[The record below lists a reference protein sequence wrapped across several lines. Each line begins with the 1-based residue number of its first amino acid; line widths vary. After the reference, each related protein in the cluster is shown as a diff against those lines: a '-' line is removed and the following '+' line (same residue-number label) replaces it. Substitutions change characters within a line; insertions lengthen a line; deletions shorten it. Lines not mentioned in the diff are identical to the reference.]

1 VAKPDTLLAWFR
13 RLVAHKFDGSRRRA
27 YPGRPR
33 ISADVEALVIRL
45 ARENRSWGYDR
56 IVGALAPL
64 DCVSILDPPRL
75 ELAWAENRYK
85 PS

>member
-1 VAKPDTLLAWFR
+1 
-13 RLVAHKFDGSRRRA
+13 
-27 YPGRPR
+27 
-33 ISADVEALVIRL
+33 VEALVIRL
-45 ARENRSWGYDR
+45 AQENRGWGYDR